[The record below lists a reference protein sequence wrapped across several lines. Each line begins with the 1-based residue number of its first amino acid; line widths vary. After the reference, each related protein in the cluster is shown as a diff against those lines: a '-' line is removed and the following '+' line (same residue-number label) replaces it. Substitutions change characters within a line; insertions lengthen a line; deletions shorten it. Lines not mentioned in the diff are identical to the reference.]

1 MSSAKKLFLALLLL
15 ILGAAV
21 LLGRQ
26 IQRSFAITTAPT
38 NQPLVSLLTTDIPTD
53 STDPI
58 LGNPGAALSLVEF
71 NDIGSTEGQRLHQ
84 ILTDFVSAHPQEA
97 RLIWKDA
104 PEQTIFLKDTV
115 PAHRAAYC
123 AHAQGKFW
131 EYVGEISHNKKFAS
145 NTNLES
151 AASDL
156 KLNTLSWKNCFNNPT
171 TEQKIQN
178 SRILAKQLG
187 ITVTPVIFVN
197 NKRLTLTKDIDLRQ
211 LLEAFI
217 AP

>member
-1 MSSAKKLFLALLLL
+1 MLQRQRQDACAATRRLMRLELQVLRREAPFPALRL
-15 ILGAAV
+15 
-21 LLGRQ
+21 
-26 IQRSFAITTAPT
+26 TASP
-38 NQPLVSLLTTDIPTD
+38 P
-53 STDPI
+53 
-58 LGNPGAALSLVEF
+58 
-71 NDIGSTEGQRLHQ
+71 
-84 ILTDFVSAHPQEA
+84 A
-97 RLIWKDA
+97 RLPPLPQHAASFPALHA